1 MPPRGLHFTPKA
13 FNKDTRG
20 INRDWQR
27 QAYKIKKR
35 YEIKGADTNSENSRT
50 AEEF

>member
-20 INRDWQR
+20 INRDGQR
-27 QAYKIKKR
+27 QAYKIKKKVR
-35 YEIKGADTNSENSRT
+35 NKGSRH
-50 AEEF
+50 